1 MTTTRTSRAAWRR
14 ATTIAWLVSLA
25 LAPGPAAAQFTW
37 SGNGTDA
44 NWSTAANWQGMA
56 APPSSTA
63 TALTFTGANNLSPVN
78 NIANPFDLNSLTFDA
93 NAQNFTLS
101 GNTLQFQASGGTQ
114 PTVSV
119 FNQFA
124 QAINNPLNLV
134 GNLTVTDGGTLFN
147 STNLS
152 LGGAIGGGRSLTVG
166 GFVSASL
173 NAVNTY
179 GGGTVLTSALSPT
192 GLQGVFRANVTNA
205 LPFNGNVTVKAGTLF
220 INRSTQTVNDLTL
233 SDPQNSSG
241 KPPPVVQL
249 VGVGASAGTLIL
261 KGNITYNPPVMTPA
275 PTAFIMSDGG
285 PIDLGATVHTIF
297 VGPNPGSPLNL
308 LISAPIIG
316 TGGIVVSGK
325 GTLAL
330 TGANTFTGG
339 TTIGS
344 GGTLKVN
351 SPGTLV
357 GRVTVNGGTLGGT
370 GVIDA
375 STVAGGAVIFNFG
388 GTVSPGNSPGVL
400 TIHGPVTFNAGSSF
414 LAELNGPTPGNGATF
429 HDQLVVTGAGNVI
442 TLTGA
447 TLSATLGY
455 TPGANDKLFILDNQ
469 TGTALV
475 GTFAQGN
482 SITVGGYMAQISYFG
497 NPAGNAIAGGN
508 SVVLY
513 GFIPVPEP
521 ALTFAVGLAGLGGW
535 HARRRRARQ

>member
-1 MTTTRTSRAAWRR
+1 MTTRTSRAAWRR
-14 ATTIAWLVSLA
+14 AATIAWLASLA
-25 LAPGPAAAQFTW
+25 LASGRAAAQFTW
-37 SGNGTDA
+37 SGLGADA
-44 NWSTAANWQGMA
+44 NWGTAANWQNMTI
-56 APPSSTA
+56 PPSSTA
-63 TALTFTGANNLSPVN
+63 TALTFTGTNNLSPVS

-101 GNTLQFQASGGTQ
+101 GNTLQFQASGTTQ

-152 LGGAIGGGRSLTVG
+152 LGGAIGGGGSLTVG

-192 GLQGVFRANVTNA
+192 GLQGVLRANVTNA

-220 INRSTQTVNDLTL
+220 INRSTQTVNNLTL

-241 KPPPVVQL
+241 MPPPVVQL
-249 VGVGASAGTLIL
+249 VGVGASAGTFIL
-261 KGNITYNPPVMTPA
+261 TGNITYNPPALTPA
-275 PTAFIMSDGG
+275 PPAFIMSDSG

-297 VGPNPGSPLNL
+297 VGPSPGSSPPNL

-316 TGGIVVSGK
+316 AGGVVVSGK

-339 TTIGS
+339 TAVS
-344 GGTLKVN
+344 GTLKVN
-351 SPGTLV
+351 SPGTLAST
-357 GRVTVNGGTLGGT
+357 VTVNSGGTLGGT
-370 GVIDA
+370 GVIDTT
-375 STVAGGAVIFNFG
+375 SVAGGVMIVNNG

-400 TIHGPVTFNAGSSF
+400 TIHGPVTFNAGANF
-414 LAELNGPTPGNGATF
+414 LAELNGPTPGNGTTF

-475 GTFAQGN
+475 GTFTQGN